1 MCALCSRF
9 LCAVPATSACAA
21 SPPLRPAH
29 PEKYPPGTESP
40 DKGAQ
45 GRSAQGCRF
54 GGAGAPEPRKQRAFS
69 GSPLRTIPKLSAFCT
84 ACAASPQRRFCAA
97 PVSAPRGAGR
107 AVPQAH
113 SVRRI
118 AGEKTKGQTF
128 PPARG
133 VFHGGNQSPSGRA
146 RSCRSFSCASACTS
160 SGKSLSTLFARNRYC
175 HRSSCRA
182 ALTAA
187 S

>member
-1 MCALCSRF
+1 MQPVFVRCALHKR
-9 LCAVPATSACAA
+9 LRRLSAHC
-21 SPPLRPAH
+21 PAH
-29 PEKYPPGTESP
+29 PEKYPPGTESA

-45 GRSAQGCRF
+45 ERSAQAYRF
-54 GGAGAPEPRKQRAFS
+54 GGSGAPESRKQRVFS
-69 GSPLRTIPKLSAFCT
+69 GSPLRTIPKFSALCT
-84 ACAASPQRRFCAA
+84 ACAASPQKRFCAA

-113 SVRRI
+113 SVLRI
-118 AGEKTKGQTF
+118 AADKTKGQTF

-160 SGKSLSTLFARNRYC
+160 SGKSLSTLFARNRY
-175 HRSSCRA
+175 
-182 ALTAA
+182 
-187 S
+187 